1 MVDYRKGGDGP
12 VVDWWLYED
21 VAKPIP
27 TVVACAGMPFE
38 AHTLDAISYADMR
51 PGCFDPAARL
61 VDMDTVRVER
71 SLCFPYVTRF
81 AGQMFLEAKDKD
93 LALRCVRA
101 YNDWMID
108 EWCGDSGGRLVPVT
122 LVPLWDADLAAA
134 EVRRC
139 AARAVASS
147 RSPRC
152 RATSA
157 SRRSTIPSGT
167 GIRCSRPATR
177 RGWCWGCTSG
187 RGRRW
192 PTSARMRPGPSST
205 ALTFTSAQ
213 VSLTEW
219 LVSGNLVRFPKL
231 KIVYSESQ
239 IGWMPFVLDRLD
251 KVWEHRAY
259 AGIDPIVDQ
268 PPSTYMAGRIWG
280 SFFDDDCGIE
290 QRHRI
295 GVSQLVLEMDYPHQ
309 DSTWPDTPKI
319 VERLASQVT
328 PEEFVRMTRTN
339 ALTMLGLE

>member
-1 MVDYRKGGDGP
+1 MSLVETSWIISADDHVVEPPHVWSDRLSAADREVGPRVVRDTCETSYDPRTRMVDYRKGGDGP

-27 TVVACAGMPFE
+27 TVVACAGLPFE

-157 SRRSTIPSGT
+157 SRRSTTPPGT
-167 GIRCSRPATR
+167 GTRCSRPATR
-177 RGWCWGCTSG
+177 RASCWGCTSG

-192 PTSARMRPGPSST
+192 PTSARTPPGRRPP
-205 ALTFTSAQ
+205 
-213 VSLTEW
+213 
-219 LVSGNLVRFPKL
+219 R
-231 KIVYSESQ
+231 
-239 IGWMPFVLDRLD
+239 
-251 KVWEHRAY
+251 
-259 AGIDPIVDQ
+259 
-268 PPSTYMAGRIWG
+268 
-280 SFFDDDCGIE
+280 
-290 QRHRI
+290 
-295 GVSQLVLEMDYPHQ
+295 
-309 DSTWPDTPKI
+309 
-319 VERLASQVT
+319 
-328 PEEFVRMTRTN
+328 
-339 ALTMLGLE
+339 